1 MVNSSRS
8 GETVA
13 REAALAIAMALTPVV
28 LRFGGPRRKF
38 GSHPEARRP
47 SRAQTFDRQDF

>member
-28 LRFGGPRRKF
+28 LRFGGRR
-38 GSHPEARRP
+38 R
-47 SRAQTFDRQDF
+47 